1 MIQMNNDFQTEVQ
14 EVYDKIKPY
23 IRKTPLIHSDYFSEI
38 LQCDLFFKL
47 ENIQHTGS
55 FKVRGALSKVLS
67 LPRKERKKILI
78 TASGGNHGLG
88 VCYAGNMVNMK
99 TLVYLP
105 TTTPPMKIEKIKSLG
120 GEVILHGDVWDE
132 ANEEAMKEA
141 SEKDMIY
148 VHPFSDEDVMKGQG
162 TIALEILSENPEID
176 IFICSIGGGGLIS
189 GIARYVKAVDPSIRV
204 YGVETRGADAMY
216 QSITADK
223 IVTLEAITS
232 IAESLGAKRVTE
244 KSFHY
249 VKHFVDGLCV
259 VTDSQAIEAI
269 FEILQHEKQL
279 VEPASSCNLAALLTN
294 QIPDLTRKN
303 IAVVLC
309 GGNFPVE
316 DLKKYM

>member
-1 MIQMNNDFQTEVQ
+1 MNFQEEVLA
-14 EVYDKIKPY
+14 VHDKIKPY
-23 IRKTPLIHSDYFSEI
+23 IRKTPLIHSEYFSKI
-38 LQCDLFFKL
+38 LQCNIYFKL
-47 ENIQHTGS
+47 ENIQYTGS

-67 LPRKERKKILI
+67 LPRKERKKTLV

-88 VCYAGNMVNMK
+88 VCYAGNKVNMH
-99 TLVYLP
+99 TIVYLP
-105 TTTPPMKIEKIKSLG
+105 TTTPSMKIQKIKSLG
-120 GEVILHGDVWDE
+120 GEVVLHGEVWDE
-132 ANEEAMKEA
+132 ANEQAMDEAR
-141 SEKDMIY
+141 EKDMIY
-148 VHPFSDEDVMKGQG
+148 IHPFSDEDVMRGQG
-162 TIALEILSENPEID
+162 TIALEILTETPDID
-176 IFICSIGGGGLIS
+176 MIICSIGGGGLIS
-189 GIARYVKAVDPSIRV
+189 GIARYAKAVKPSIKV
-204 YGVETRGADAMY
+204 YGVETKGADAMY

-259 VTDSQAIEAI
+259 VSDSQAIETI

-294 QIPDLTRKN
+294 QIPDFTDKN

-316 DLKKYM
+316 ELKKYI

>member
-1 MIQMNNDFQTEVQ
+1 MDNDFPQDVQ
-14 EVYDKIKPY
+14 AVYDKINSY
-23 IRKTPLIHSDYFSEI
+23 IRKTPLIYSDHFSDI
-38 LQCDLFFKL
+38 LQCNLYFKL

-67 LPRKERKKILI
+67 LSKKERMKSLV

-88 VCYAGNMVNMK
+88 VCYAGNKVDMH
-99 TLVYLP
+99 TIVYLP
-105 TTTPPMKIEKIKSLG
+105 TTTPAMKVRKIKSLG

-132 ANEEAMKEA
+132 ANERAMKEA

-148 VHPFSDEDVMKGQG
+148 VHPFSDEDVMRGQG
-162 TIALEILSENPEID
+162 TIAHEILSQQPKID
-176 IFICSIGGGGLIS
+176 LIICSIGGGGLIS
-189 GIARYVKAVDPSIRV
+189 GIARYAKAVNPSIKI
-204 YGVETRGADAMY
+204 YGVETKGADAMY

-223 IVTLEAITS
+223 IVTLPAITS

-249 VKHFVDGLCV
+249 VKHLVDGLSV
-259 VTDSQAIEAI
+259 VSDSQAMETII
-269 FEILQHEKQL
+269 EILQHEKQL
-279 VEPASSCNLAALLTN
+279 VEPAASCNLAALLTN
-294 QIPDLTRKN
+294 QIPNCHDKT

-316 DLKKYM
+316 ELKNYL